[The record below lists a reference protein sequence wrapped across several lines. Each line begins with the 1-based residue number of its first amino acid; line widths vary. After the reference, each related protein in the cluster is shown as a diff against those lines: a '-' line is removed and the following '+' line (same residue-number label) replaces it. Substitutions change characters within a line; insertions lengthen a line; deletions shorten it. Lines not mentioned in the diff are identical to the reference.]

1 MSQKFRRKKIVRH
14 FFQTRSE
21 KKNSGTEKNS
31 SKTETFESKNW
42 KPGVVTLFRRNHFKV
57 AAVDVVDI
65 VDVADVVVDIVVA
78 VVDVVAAGSN

>member
-57 AAVDVVDI
+57 AAVDVVGI

>member
-21 KKNSGTEKNS
+21 KKNSGTEKKF

-42 KPGVVTLFRRNHFKV
+42 KPGVVTVFRRNHFKV
-57 AAVDVVDI
+57 A
-65 VDVADVVVDIVVA
+65 VADVVVDIVVVVVVV